1 MLKGEMCEISSSSAF
16 NFGVSV
22 CRSKSAQSDLGL
34 LLSKFQPEGEFGVLP
49 PALPKIPSSLLSKT
63 LFLFLMDGG
72 IIGGNAPDDLLQYF
86 VPCPIFGIQFMLKI
100 QPKACI

>member
-1 MLKGEMCEISSSSAF
+1 MKQVLLVRLIL
-16 NFGVSV
+16 V
-22 CRSKSAQSDLGL
+22 CLYAATKALSQILGL
-34 LLSKFQPEGEFGVLP
+34 LLTKFHQERGDVVLP

-72 IIGGNAPDDLLQYF
+72 IIGGKAPDDLLQHF
-86 VPCPIFGIQFMLKI
+86 VRCPIFGIQFMLKI